1 MVVVPERTPQE
12 KAEEGSVSFS
22 GVRTQ
27 HEANASKL
35 LYTPLP
41 DTQLVESKSS
51 LHGALNGVQWV
62 VPKIGPN
69 QPDLSDG
76 PHTSRIQNW

>member
-1 MVVVPERTPQE
+1 MKPMHQ
-12 KAEEGSVSFS
+12 S
-22 GVRTQ
+22 
-27 HEANASKL
+27 
-35 LYTPLP
+35 YCIPLP

-76 PHTSRIQNW
+76 LYLPNPKLVVEPLVRPVTSLGWLLMK